1 MLEVRNLDVYYGE
14 YQALKQVSLQ
24 VFEGEIVCLLGTN
37 GSGKSTLMNSVSG
50 LIPATRGDIFFRGA
64 RINNIPTYQLV
75 ERGLVHVLERRRL
88 FPYMTVLENLLMG
101 SFTPTARA
109 RRQEGLERVY
119 TLFPLLK
126 ERRKQ
131 LAQSM
136 SGGEQQ
142 ILAMARGLMAWP
154 TFLMLDE
161 PFLGLAPKVVAEIVR
176 TIRRVHQEGV
186 TILFTEQNIRQ
197 SLVISQRGYIL
208 ENGEMVLS
216 GTQQELLEHQELK
229 TVYLGI

>member
-1 MLEVRNLDVYYGE
+1 
-14 YQALKQVSLQ
+14 
-24 VFEGEIVCLLGTN
+24 
-37 GSGKSTLMNSVSG
+37 
-50 LIPATRGDIFFRGA
+50 
-64 RINNIPTYQLV
+64 
-75 ERGLVHVLERRRL
+75 
-88 FPYMTVLENLLMG
+88 
-101 SFTPTARA
+101 
-109 RRQEGLERVY
+109 
-119 TLFPLLK
+119 LLK

-154 TFLMLDE
+154 TLLMLDE
-161 PFLGLAPKVVAEIVR
+161 PFLGLAPKVVAEMVH

-197 SLVISQRGYIL
+197 SLVISQRGYIV
-208 ENGEMVLS
+208 EHGEMVLS
-216 GTQQELLEHQELK
+216 GSQQELLEHQELK